1 MTENPSEGVSPSA
14 ASAGK
19 SSETGRKK
27 RGKLGRPTPKDAISG
42 LVTGL
47 FSIPEGMAYATIGGF
62 SAPMGLWSGIVPT
75 ILGSM
80 FARTVLMI
88 TTLTSA
94 IALSA
99 KSVLTDAGLDPGD
112 IGAVAMLTIMVG
124 LAMLALGLLK
134 LGSVMSFVSTAV
146 MTGFT
151 AGIAVQIVAG
161 VMKDATG
168 YDSDSSNTVGKLI
181 DSAIHIAS
189 WDPWSVA
196 VAIGT
201 VAVWAVVRLIPRLT
215 SLATL
220 IALLVVTVIV
230 AIAKIDVELVSD
242 IADVP
247 RSLPPL
253 TLPDLS
259 AIPSLAVGAVAI
271 ALVALAQA
279 AGIGASVP
287 NPDGSRSDASKDFT
301 AQGLANIGG
310 GFFAALPTG
319 GSLSRTGIATSSGAM
334 TRWAGIFAG
343 LWLLII
349 VVTIGPL
356 AGLIPMPVIGGL
368 LLVIG
373 GELVVGRIP
382 DMKLV
387 WRTSAL
393 SAFAMVLTFVATTGL
408 PLQVAIFFGAGVS
421 IVLYAAQASKQGR
434 IVRLIRSDTGDWSV
448 AELPTSFPE
457 NQTTVLHYAGSG
469 FFAEVNR
476 LESEWPEATSGHHAA
491 IVLSLRE
498 GAGIPSATFL
508 KSLDAKLEKW
518 HQDGIEVVLCGVSD
532 TLRDHLAKDGTVKR
546 LSDAIIP
553 QTPSIIGNLDA
564 AYELAEQRRT
574 ENSAP

>member
-1 MTENPSEGVSPSA
+1 MTERSSKPSA
-14 ASAGK
+14 ASAANA
-19 SSETGRKK
+19 SKK
-27 RGKLGRPTPKDAISG
+27 RRGKFGRPTPKDAVSG

-75 ILGSM
+75 IVGSM

-99 KSVLTDAGLDPGD
+99 KSILSDAGLDPGD
-112 IGAVAMLTIMVG
+112 LGAVAMLTVLVG

-134 LGSVMSFVSTAV
+134 MGSVMAFVSTAV

-168 YDSDSSNTVGKLI
+168 YDSDKSNTVATLV
-181 DSAIHIAS
+181 DSVANVQQ
-189 WDPWSVA
+189 WDGWSVA
-196 VAIGT
+196 VALGT
-201 VAVWAVVRLIPRLT
+201 IAVWAGFRVFPKLR
-215 SLATL
+215 SMATL
-220 IALLVVTVIV
+220 IALVVVTAVV

-242 IADVP
+242 IAEVP

-259 AIPSLAVGAVAI
+259 TIPSLAVGAVAI

-287 NPDGSRSDASKDFT
+287 NPDGTRPDASKDFT

-349 VVTIGPL
+349 VLTVGPV

-373 GELVVGRIP
+373 AELVMGRIP

-387 WRTSAL
+387 WRTSVMS
-393 SAFAMVLTFVATTGL
+393 SAAMVLTFVATTGL

-421 IVLYAAQASKQGR
+421 ILLYAAQASKQGR
-434 IVRLIRSDTGDWSV
+434 IVRLVRSETGDWSI
-448 AELPTSFPE
+448 ADLPTSFPE
-457 NQTTVLHYAGSG
+457 DQTTVLHYAGSG

-476 LESEWPEATSGHHAA
+476 LESEWPAATAGHRAA
-491 IVLSLRE
+491 VVLSLRE

-508 KSLDAKLEKW
+508 KSLDARLEAW
-518 HQDGIEVVLCGVSD
+518 HNDGIEVVLCGVSD
-532 TLRDHLAKDGTVKR
+532 TLRDHLAKDGTVER
-546 LSDAIIP
+546 LADAIIP
-553 QTPSIIGNLDA
+553 TTPSIIGNLDA
-564 AYELAEQRRT
+564 AYELAEARRL
-574 ENSAP
+574 SADAS